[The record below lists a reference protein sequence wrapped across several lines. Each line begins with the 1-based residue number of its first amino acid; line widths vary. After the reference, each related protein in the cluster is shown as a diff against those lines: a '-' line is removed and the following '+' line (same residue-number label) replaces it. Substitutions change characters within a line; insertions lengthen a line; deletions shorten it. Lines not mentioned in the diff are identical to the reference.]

1 MRVLKNKSYQGKKA
15 WLRKAATVILIMML
29 CSFFAYPVTTM
40 AQEATEAG
48 QEQKVIRVGYYIAPG
63 FQDYDEKTQTYSGC
77 SYEYLMAIQQY
88 TGWKYE
94 FVPVEFAEGVE
105 MLENGELDLMNN
117 VSKTSYREQT
127 LGFSDYA
134 SGTNYGCIL
143 VDQDN
148 TDYAY
153 NDYESFQNMKVGILS
168 TSIFRGYFDDFC
180 KEHDLHPQIFYFDTG
195 DEMTQALKNGIID
208 ARVVSSSYG
217 DGSRIVA
224 EFAPMDYY
232 FAVPKDEEDVL
243 EELNDAMTR
252 IKIDMPNFQQE
263 MERHYQSRQEEQ
275 TVVLSSQE
283 KEFLKENS
291 VITVAVGGSWY
302 PMISFD
308 EKGNCSGSLVDIY
321 DRISE
326 ATGLQFRFVA
336 YPSYTDALNAI
347 KSGETDMI
355 VDFPYDFVFANQ
367 WNVELSDVVNEM
379 NVYRVVNENHNS
391 SDIKRIAVYGQ
402 PYLEKQIYKI
412 YGDTVSY
419 DEYDNAE
426 DALEA
431 VLDGKADCT
440 FMNYFTSTAF
450 QNRGKYISLKYIL
463 IPSMQYQLG
472 LGMSNKTDGCL
483 KSIIGKGIQSISD
496 EDIDAIFQ
504 GAANTSP
511 ALDFETL
518 FYEKP
523 QVFIVVIA
531 LFIAAIGVC
540 LVVLFYS
547 SRMKKKNIELER
559 AKTAQSSFLS
569 RMSHDMRT
577 PMNVILGLSYLM
589 EKEQN
594 MDTLKGYIPQLQESS
609 EFLLQLINDVLD
621 VNKIESGNLTINP
634 HECDEKGVFDSIIN
648 MMQPLIAEKH
658 LEFHFEK
665 KEPEWYQ
672 MMIDEQRVKQIFIN
686 LLNNAVKFTPQ
697 GGKIEFIMER
707 VEQTDEMIR
716 NKFIVRDT
724 GIGISKDFLPH
735 ILEPF
740 KQENTNED
748 YTMGTGLGLP
758 IAKQLIEMM
767 GGTISISSKK
777 GCGTTITLFLNM
789 PLVKKKK
796 EEISITPAPKAAKR
810 TEPPEVLRPGFQILL
825 CEDHP
830 LNAKIATKLLEQ
842 QKAVVTWAK
851 DGKEGVTLFQQ
862 SKPGTY
868 DVILMD
874 IRMPEMDGLEATR
887 RIRALDREDATQI
900 PIIAMSANAYEED
913 VKKSLEAGMNA
924 HLAKPIEPRKIY
936 EQIQFYTRDIKKNHA
951 G

>member
-1 MRVLKNKSYQGKKA
+1 MRVLNNKSYQGKKA
-15 WLRKAATVILIMML
+15 WLRKAATVILMMML
-29 CSFFAYPVTTM
+29 CSFFAYLVTTT
-40 AQEATEAG
+40 AQETTEAG
-48 QEQKVIRVGYYIAPG
+48 QEQR
-63 FQDYDEKTQTYSGC
+63 
-77 SYEYLMAIQQY
+77 AI
-88 TGWKYE
+88 
-94 FVPVEFAEGVE
+94 
-105 MLENGELDLMNN
+105 
-117 VSKTSYREQT
+117 
-127 LGFSDYA
+127 
-134 SGTNYGCIL
+134 
-143 VDQDN
+143 
-148 TDYAY
+148 
-153 NDYESFQNMKVGILS
+153 
-168 TSIFRGYFDDFC
+168 
-180 KEHDLHPQIFYFDTG
+180 
-195 DEMTQALKNGIID
+195 
-208 ARVVSSSYG
+208 
-217 DGSRIVA
+217 
-224 EFAPMDYY
+224 
-232 FAVPKDEEDVL
+232 
-243 EELNDAMTR
+243 
-252 IKIDMPNFQQE
+252 
-263 MERHYQSRQEEQ
+263 
-275 TVVLSSQE
+275 
-283 KEFLKENS
+283 
-291 VITVAVGGSWY
+291 
-302 PMISFD
+302 
-308 EKGNCSGSLVDIY
+308 
-321 DRISE
+321 
-326 ATGLQFRFVA
+326 
-336 YPSYTDALNAI
+336 
-347 KSGETDMI
+347 
-355 VDFPYDFVFANQ
+355 
-367 WNVELSDVVNEM
+367 
-379 NVYRVVNENHNS
+379 
-391 SDIKRIAVYGQ
+391 
-402 PYLEKQIYKI
+402 
-412 YGDTVSY
+412 
-419 DEYDNAE
+419 
-426 DALEA
+426 
-431 VLDGKADCT
+431 
-440 FMNYFTSTAF
+440 
-450 QNRGKYISLKYIL
+450 
-463 IPSMQYQLG
+463 
-472 LGMSNKTDGCL
+472 
-483 KSIIGKGIQSISD
+483 
-496 EDIDAIFQ
+496 
-504 GAANTSP
+504 
-511 ALDFETL
+511 
-518 FYEKP
+518 
-523 QVFIVVIA
+523 
-531 LFIAAIGVC
+531 FIAAIGVC

-559 AKTAQSSFLS
+559 AKMAQSSFLS

-634 HECDEKGVFDSIIN
+634 HECDEKGVFDSIIY

-716 NKFIVRDT
+716 NKIIVRDT

-735 ILEPF
+735 IFEPF

-777 GCGTTITLFLNM
+777 GCGTTTTLFLNM

-796 EEISITPAPKAAKR
+796 EEISITPAPKAVKR
-810 TEPPEVLRPGFQILL
+810 TEPPEVLQPGLQILL

-851 DGKEGVTLFQQ
+851 NGKEGVTLFQQ
-862 SKPGTY
+862 SKPGIY

-913 VKKSLEAGMNA
+913 IKKSLEAGMNA

-936 EQIQFYTRDIKKNHA
+936 EQIRLFTQGTRMGKIERNVRGKQII
-951 G
+951 

>member
-1 MRVLKNKSYQGKKA
+1 MRILEKKEYQDK
-15 WLRKAATVILIMML
+15 RKWMKRAATVIGIMML
-29 CSFFAYPVTTM
+29 CSFFAYPITIK
-40 AQEATEAG
+40 AG

-63 FQDYDEKTQTYSGC
+63 FQDYDEETDTYSGC

-94 FVPVEFAEGVE
+94 FVPVGFAQGVE

-127 LGFSDYA
+127 LSFSDYA

-143 VDQDN
+143 VDQEN
-148 TDYAY
+148 MDYAY
-153 NDYESFQNMKVGILS
+153 NDYDSFQNMKVGILS
-168 TSIFRGYFDDFC
+168 NSIFRGYFEDFC
-180 KEHDLHPQIFYFDTG
+180 EEHQIHPQVFYFETE
-195 DEMTQALKNGIID
+195 DEMTQAQESGMID
-208 ARVVSSSYG
+208 ARVVSSSYR

-232 FAVPKDEEDVL
+232 FAVPKAEEEVI
-243 EELNDAMTR
+243 EELNDAMTQ
-252 IKIDMPNFQQE
+252 IKIDMPTFQQE
-263 MERHYQSRQEEQ
+263 MERHYNSGYGEQ
-275 TVVLSSQE
+275 TVVLSKQE
-283 KEFLKENS
+283 KQFLQENPI
-291 VITVAVGGSWY
+291 VTVAVGGSWY
-302 PMISFD
+302 PMVSFD

-321 DRISE
+321 DRIAK
-326 ATGLQFRFVA
+326 ATGLQFQFVS
-336 YPSYTDALNAI
+336 YPSYQDALCAV

-367 WNVELSDVVNEM
+367 WNVELSDVVNDM
-379 NVYRVVNENHNS
+379 NVYRVVNENRDS
-391 SDIKRIAVYGQ
+391 SEIKSVAVYGQ
-402 PYLEKQIYKI
+402 PYLEMQIRKM

-419 DEYDNAE
+419 EEYDSAK

-440 FMNYFTSTAF
+440 FMNYFTSMAF

-472 LGMSNKTDGCL
+472 LGMSNKTDSCL
-483 KSIIGKGIQSISD
+483 KSIIGKGIQSISE

-504 GAANTSP
+504 NTANTSQVW
-511 ALDFETL
+511 DFETL

-523 QVFIVVIA
+523 KIFIGGITLLVAAVV
-531 LFIAAIGVC
+531 VC

-547 SRMKKKNIELER
+547 SRMKKKNVELER
-559 AKTAQSSFLS
+559 AKKAQSSFLS

-577 PMNVILGLSYLM
+577 PMNGILGLSYLM
-589 EKEQN
+589 EKEQD
-594 MDTLKGYIPQLQESS
+594 MDVLKEYIPQLQESS

-634 HECDEKGVFDSIIN
+634 RACDEKSVFDAIIN

-665 KEPEWYQ
+665 KEPEWHQ

-697 GGKIEFIMER
+697 GGKIEFIMEQA
-707 VEQTDEMIR
+707 EATEDMIR

-735 ILEPF
+735 IFEPF

-767 GGTISISSKK
+767 GGSISISSKK

-789 PLVKKKK
+789 PLIKEKREEKSTSRVAKETKSKEQ
-796 EEISITPAPKAAKR
+796 EEI
-810 TEPPEVLRPGFQILL
+810 LQPGMRILL

-851 DGKEGVTLFQQ
+851 NGKEGVTLFEQ
-862 SKPGTY
+862 SRPGTY

-887 RIRALDREDATQI
+887 CIRALGREDAAQI
-900 PIIAMSANAYEED
+900 PIIAMSANAYDED
-913 VKKSLEAGMNA
+913 VKMSLEAGMNA
-924 HLAKPIEPRKIY
+924 HLAKPIEPMKIY
-936 EQIQFYTRDIKKNHA
+936 EQIQFFTGNGGKNQA